1 TTGIEYFGAKDAN
14 NATFSIGQ
22 RLMPSYLDALVLH
35 DAYGYVITP
44 PQTFGTF
51 YANLRAADGNVLV
64 REGPTSSDTVTVTT
78 EGGNL
83 VVSVDVGVPVP
94 GTGPAGPLTTVLP
107 LGSVSSITAQAR
119 AGDDTFY
126 LAGLPTGVP
135 VSVDGGAGSNRLIGP
150 DAPNV
155 WN

>member
-1 TTGIEYFGAKDAN
+1 TFNGPSVQALYTSNNGGPGGQDTGRAVHLAEPGNHFTDPTTGIEYFGAKDAN

-107 LGSVSSITAQAR
+107 LGSVSSI
-119 AGDDTFY
+119 
-126 LAGLPTGVP
+126 
-135 VSVDGGAGSNRLIGP
+135 
-150 DAPNV
+150 
-155 WN
+155 